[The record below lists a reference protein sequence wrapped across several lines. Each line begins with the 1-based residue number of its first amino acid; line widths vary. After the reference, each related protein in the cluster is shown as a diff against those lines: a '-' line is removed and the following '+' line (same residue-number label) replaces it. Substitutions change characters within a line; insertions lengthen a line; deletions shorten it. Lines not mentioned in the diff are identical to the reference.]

1 MALFLVASCLG
12 ISSSMKGELGIRI
25 KFFSFLLYFFLA
37 SLNNFLMLIK
47 YRESERL
54 EGIRLPCCIN
64 LLVRISRSLFKNALK
79 LSKKSRVIKLTYII
93 HSGFISGYQNRYG
106 DNLKPPTNVY
116 HRMTA

>member
-37 SLNNFLMLIK
+37 SLNSFLMLIK

-79 LSKKSRVIKLTYII
+79 LSKKSRVIKL
-93 HSGFISGYQNRYG
+93 ISNSS
-106 DNLKPPTNVY
+106 LPTNRTKALMAVV
-116 HRMTA
+116 